1 MCCSLSCII
10 SLHSCQAG
18 DLYLTFPSI
27 QGHMGILQYTSGPL
41 LLTVWVHL
49 MWLTSGERTGQGSC
63 LFSTSNM
70 SLNNMIGCLSIEQI
84 PLFNILKKFDGEMV
98 TEVVRPQLAR
108 MRYEIT
114 RLPHYIILH
123 MRRFTKN
130 NFFVEKNPTLGEHSC
145 CGLLFAD
152 MLIVDCLIS
161 MVFCLF
167 CSVYSTPHL

>member
-1 MCCSLSCII
+1 MFNISLNSRSYGYPAIHFRALVTYSLSASHMIDVWRKNRTRFLFV
-10 SLHSCQAG
+10 LHIKPVFNKM
-18 DLYLTFPSI
+18 L
-27 QGHMGILQYTSGPL
+27 
-41 LLTVWVHL
+41 
-49 MWLTSGERTGQGSC
+49 
-63 LFSTSNM
+63 
-70 SLNNMIGCLSIEQI
+70 GCLSIEQI

-145 CGLLFAD
+145 CGLQSAD

-161 MVFCLF
+161 LVFCMF
-167 CSVYSTPHL
+167 CSVYTTPHL